1 MFDGHLTPIR
11 VTLDVIGEIEQFILA
26 SRPDPMD
33 MVRDVAILSV
43 VSEDAY
49 AAVHNEAVALAID
62 GNHVKPDEFQE
73 FIKTRE
79 GVAFV
84 VWVNIR
90 GSFLV
95 SFEDVSQAVAKWDA
109 REFANAVEQIAQAGG
124 FDRLGSLD
132 WYASDDDGKPYE
144 RTNWRLLMRDAFENF
159 GVMPSEF

>member
-62 GNHVKPDEFQE
+62 GKDR
-73 FIKTRE
+73 KSTRL
-79 GVAFV
+79 
-84 VWVNIR
+84 N
-90 GSFLV
+90 S
-95 SFEDVSQAVAKWDA
+95 SHS
-109 REFANAVEQIAQAGG
+109 
-124 FDRLGSLD
+124 DRS
-132 WYASDDDGKPYE
+132 
-144 RTNWRLLMRDAFENF
+144 R
-159 GVMPSEF
+159 MPSSA